1 MMEIQRLRAGRLH
14 IAACGRGR
22 RLIVVLGFDGPFE
35 EWMAQTSLH
44 YDATVAIVSNID
56 WDNDLSPGPAPG
68 QPPGS
73 PDCGGQ
79 APEFARTLLGHVVPG
94 IRKATGTADDA
105 ELTLVGISMS
115 GLFGMWL
122 WAQRPEVANLVSIS
136 GSFWYDG
143 FIEWIS
149 ENRPYADKFYFSLGE
164 KEKESKNPRLAA
176 VDSATKHI
184 YGLMNVI
191 GAEVSFE
198 YNEGNHFGPLIERI
212 EKAITNL
219 LTDYGT
225 DRV

>member
-56 WDNDLSPGPAPG
+56 WDNDLSPWPAPG
-68 QPPGS
+68 QQPGS
-73 PDCGGQ
+73 PDFGGQ

-143 FIEWIS
+143 FTDWLDAYPIE
-149 ENRPYADKFYFSLGE
+149 RRGGKVCMTLGS
-164 KEKESKNPRLAA
+164 KEKNSPVKAFRCVAERTARVLARLQAAGVDAKYYQVPGGHYDPSMPRIDMCLAEML
-176 VDSATKHI
+176 K
-184 YGLMNVI
+184 
-191 GAEVSFE
+191 
-198 YNEGNHFGPLIERI
+198 
-212 EKAITNL
+212 
-219 LTDYGT
+219 
-225 DRV
+225 